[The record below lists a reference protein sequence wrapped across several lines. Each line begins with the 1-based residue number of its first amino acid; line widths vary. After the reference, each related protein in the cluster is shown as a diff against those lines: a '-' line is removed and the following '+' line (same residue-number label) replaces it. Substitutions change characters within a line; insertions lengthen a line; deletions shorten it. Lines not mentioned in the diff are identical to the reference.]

1 MPTGP
6 RRVGHSTRTGT
17 ALPTQG
23 RGESRAIENKVRRQ
37 IIREHLSAPAV
48 CEKMSA
54 LLKA

>member
-1 MPTGP
+1 MQSGQ
-6 RRVGHSTRTGT
+6 RRVGHSSRTGT